1 MTPRFTPRSQLS
13 IYDDVGHTHPTPQH
27 DGAGHDPTHD
37 PTHPTPP
44 HPTFPPLFK
53 EGERV
58 GSGTIKDPEALRAEI
73 TNRLSSAMTETS
85 RLRQARA
92 AQRRQFDERRMIG
105 KNSPAAQSRRLHALR
120 RRQR

>member
-58 GSGTIKDPEALRAEI
+58 GSETIKDSEALRAWLDQHCAGRAAE
-73 TNRLSSAMTETS
+73 RL
-85 RLRQARA
+85 RA
-92 AQRRQFDERRMIG
+92 AQAGAEAHAQFDERRKIG
-105 KNSPAAQSRRLHALR
+105 KLSPRAQAARLHALR